1 MTLEP
6 DFEPKNLAL
15 FLWKKGG
22 ITLKKANKIMARLLL
37 FILTAL
43 PLITSASFV
52 YAADGSFHKVG
63 DWVSTWHAK
72 PTGGTHW
79 TENGSHMLTMD
90 GNPVFCIEL
99 GIGFIPGGNFNPNQL
114 SIPEKEK
121 LALIA
126 YYGYQTNPTALNY
139 TITQHV
145 IWETL
150 GNELLTTQVPN
161 YQAEKQR
168 ILNQVQAHD
177 VKPSFDNQTIELN
190 VGDSITLN
198 DSNGVLN
205 KYKVLANNSAN
216 LNIEKSGNTLKLTA
230 KADAKETGQLK
241 YDIAD
246 KAYVGTTFVYEK
258 NGSQKVVSFKL
269 ESAGSFGLTIKVNL
283 NGHVKLKKVDE
294 TTGKAL
300 ANTKIKFE
308 YGGQAKEITTKEDG
322 LAELRDIKAGT
333 KVKITEIQAADG
345 FVNKGLSQEI
355 VIEPNKTIEI
365 TWNNQPQMGLLK
377 LTKLGK
383 QPVEL
388 TSLNSEYGF
397 IQRLEYDQA
406 PLANVVFD
414 LKAAEDILVGGT
426 KRYVKGEVVA
436 TVTTNNDGVVENMPQ
451 LFLGKYVT
459 VEKSAP
465 AGFIVN
471 KAELPFEYTYGGQ
484 TVDLV
489 STSLEVKNDFQEV
502 ELMIHKDEESIKGW
516 KDNSP
521 MLETVPS
528 EEKIF
533 GLYNVEAIHVNDHL
547 TVDPNSLM
555 AVIKTSD
562 GIGREQLN
570 LQVGNYYVK
579 ELSAGSL
586 HELDTRQ
593 FPFTFDGNNH
603 DQVVKIN
610 VSDEEDQPILNKL
623 HFNQFSFI
631 KENEKAILHEKEG
644 YTYDFSGN
652 AKGAVFT
659 LEDEEEKVIQTVTAN
674 EKSIV
679 SFKNIPVGTF
689 ILKEKEPSSVD
700 YLISEQ
706 SIKIVSTMEGITA
719 YDEKGKEL
727 LLKDKKTESDTS
739 ATKEATDSDIEPN
752 STTPIPMDEKN
763 ENSDEKPKLDESIEP
778 LFKIQNI
785 LKKGGAELSKID
797 VATADPLP
805 KTGIQILDKDGK
817 IVVEGRTDEKGQ
829 FKFTGLPAGNYTF
842 KEFDAPEGYE
852 LDETP
857 LPFEITEDNEIVKC
871 EMTNKKI
878 PEKLEPKNPQPKEK
892 GRLPQTGEQKRN
904 RVVVVIGLL
913 LIVSFAGGIGYKRYL
928 KNFNK
933 DN

>member
-1 MTLEP
+1 M
-6 DFEPKNLAL
+6 
-15 FLWKKGG
+15 KKV
-22 ITLKKANKIMARLLL
+22 NKLINRLLL
-37 FILTAL
+37 FVLITL
-43 PLITSASFV
+43 PLITSASSV
-52 YAADGSFHKVG
+52 YAAEGSFHKIG
-63 DWVSTWHAK
+63 DWVSTWHSK
-72 PTGGTHW
+72 LLNGTHW
-79 TENGSHMLTMD
+79 TEQGSNMMTVD
-90 GNPVFCIEL
+90 GNPAFCIEH
-99 GIGFIPGGNFNPNQL
+99 GIPLTEPGAGFEPSEL
-114 SIPEKEK
+114 SIPEKDR

-126 YYGYQTNPTALNY
+126 YYGYQTNPNALTY
-139 TITQHV
+139 TITQHI

-168 ILNQVQAHD
+168 ILNQVNAHNI
-177 VKPSFDNQTIELN
+177 KPSFDKQTIELN
-190 VGDSITLN
+190 VGESITLN
-198 DSNGVLN
+198 DSNDVLN

-216 LNIEKSGNTLKLTA
+216 LNVEKSGNTLKLTA
-230 KADAKETGQLK
+230 KADSKETGTLQ
-241 YDIAD
+241 YDIANKKD
-246 KAYVGTTFVYEK
+246 VGTTFVYHK
-258 NGSQKVVSFKL
+258 KGQQRLAKFKL
-269 ESAGSFGLTIKVNL
+269 NSAGSFGLTIKVNL

-308 YGGQAKEITTKEDG
+308 YGGQTKEITTKEDG

-383 QPVEL
+383 QPVKL

-397 IQRLEYDQA
+397 IQQLEYDQA

-414 LKAAEDILVGGT
+414 LKTAEDILVGGT
-426 KRYVKGEVVA
+426 KRHAKGEVVA

-451 LFLGKYVT
+451 LFLGKYVA

-465 AGFIVN
+465 AGFIIN
-471 KAELPFEYTYGGQ
+471 QAELPFEFTYGGQ

-502 ELMIHKDEESIKGW
+502 ELMIHKDEERIKGW

-533 GLYNVEAIHVNDHL
+533 GLYNVEAIHINDRL

-586 HELDTRQ
+586 YELDTRQ

-631 KENEKAILHEKEG
+631 KENEKTILHEKEG

-659 LEDEEEKVIQTVTAN
+659 LEDEEEKVIQTVTAD
-674 EKSIV
+674 EKSVV
-679 SFKNIPVGTF
+679 SFKNVPVGTF
-689 ILKEKEPSSVD
+689 ILKEKEPSSAD
-700 YLISEQ
+700 YLICEQ

-727 LLKDKKTESDTS
+727 SLTDKNAKKDTS
-739 ATKEATDSDIEPN
+739 ATKEATDSEIELN
-752 STTPIPMDEKN
+752 STTSIPMDEKN
-763 ENSDEKPKLDESIEP
+763 ENSDEQLKLDESIEP

-829 FKFTGLPAGNYTF
+829 FKFKGLPAGNYTF

-852 LDETP
+852 LDETA
-857 LPFEITEDNEIVKC
+857 LPFEIAEDNEIVKC
-871 EMTNKKI
+871 EMTNKKV

-904 RVVVVIGLL
+904 RGVAIIGLL